1 MGYMRINVYLVSF
14 LLFAYCG
21 YSQNSVRE
29 ASAQLNTAIN
39 KKTDSLAKAFLARS
53 NSVGIAIGIMS
64 DGNFY
69 SYGYGET
76 KKGNNKTPDG
86 RTLFEIGSI
95 TKTFTGILLAYFV
108 EQKKLSLDDPVNK
121 YLPDSIPAITFNGK
135 PVTLASLSNHTS
147 GLPRLPGNFWD
158 GADMQNPYKHYD
170 NQRLFQFLKNFQP
183 VREPGAQYEYS
194 NLAVG
199 LLAVILERVSGKT
212 YEQLLR
218 EIIWQPLKM
227 NNTRIVLGKSDSALF
242 ATGHNAQADPNHS
255 WEFISLAG
263 AGAIRSSVNDLLNY
277 ARAQF
282 CGGSGSLALCKA
294 ITLSHQQTWARN
306 QTRVGLG
313 WHLISREGSSYIF
326 HNGQTGGYYSVLL
339 INPET
344 SNAVVMLTNGLVDPM
359 GTAQELMTW
368 LDKL

>member
-1 MGYMRINVYLVSF
+1 MRINVYLLSF

-21 YSQNSVRE
+21 FAQNSVRE
-29 ASAQLNTAIN
+29 ATAQRDAAIN
-39 KKTDSLAKAFLARS
+39 RKTDSVAKKFMARN
-53 NSVGIAIGIMS
+53 NSVGIAIGILS

-69 SYGYGET
+69 TYGYGET
-76 KKGNNKTPDG
+76 KKGSNKAPDG

-108 EQKKLSLDDPVNK
+108 EQKKLSLDDPINK
-121 YLPDSIPAITFNGK
+121 YLPDSIPAIAFNGK
-135 PVTLASLSNHTS
+135 PVTLASLSNHSS

-170 NQRLFQFLKNFQP
+170 NQKLFQYLKNFQP

-199 LLAVILERVSGKT
+199 LLGVILERVSGKS
-212 YEQLLR
+212 YEQLCR

-227 NNTRIVLGKSDSALF
+227 NSTRITLVKSDSALV

-255 WEFISLAG
+255 WEFISLAA

-277 ARAQF
+277 ARGQF
-282 CGGSGSLALCKA
+282 GGSGDLTLHKA
-294 ITLSHQQTWARN
+294 IALSHQQTWTRN
-306 QTRVGLG
+306 QTRVALG
-313 WHLISREGSSYIF
+313 WHLISNNGQSYIF
-326 HNGQTGGYYSVLL
+326 HNGQTGGYYTVLL
-339 INPET
+339 INKET